1 MRCWRATMNAIS
13 VSSPVVG
20 EEGSPVVVIVLS
32 FDTVIT
38 VVHRNMWRNEA

>member
-1 MRCWRATMNAIS
+1 MNAIS

-20 EEGSPVVVIVLS
+20 EEGSPVVVTVLS

-38 VVHRNMWRNEA
+38 IVHKNMWRNEG